1 MMTSKNGRASFS
13 ASPSALLAV
22 PYAHTNGETR
32 NFDLTT
38 SSQDTTIYTA
48 ADPSYILSQLKSSE
62 WLQRYGLKA
71 QKLTFD
77 QILQQIGFK
86 RVESFNAPLGKT
98 VGAKYAGNIYHEIQ
112 HDNGDR
118 YVLTCRPEKLGEYR
132 SRLIR
137 MLNLLRKRLTFIT
150 SGSRRI
156 FGIIG
161 EPSVCFVCDCKTTD
175 HRILNQVQLAL
186 ITLFKEQVTKIKRF
200 NIIWVSNDNEQFQQL
215 PIDVTTTTVDQAGT
229 VIKSNDSN
237 NYIIERIDLP
247 GIQSNISR
255 NDIFLDSNLCLLE
268 CMEAKSFAFIKYPND
283 SRQCYCPS
291 VILHHLEHDSNTKV
305 RFYDCYIED
314 LANNQFV
321 IPINKQ
327 QFEHYSVLRIE
338 KEKSLINQ
346 VIVGLNDEEKK
357 FMLGTIKKR
366 VGTGHRYLIEWCDTN
381 KSKQSDEHLFGAFTQ
396 RNKHRINDYVL
407 AIDDDDTIYKLAK
420 VQSISNDGKNLKVQ
434 FINLNTN
441 NDNSL
446 PK

>member
-1 MMTSKNGRASFS
+1 
-13 ASPSALLAV
+13 
-22 PYAHTNGETR
+22 
-32 NFDLTT
+32 
-38 SSQDTTIYTA
+38 
-48 ADPSYILSQLKSSE
+48 
-62 WLQRYGLKA
+62 
-71 QKLTFD
+71 
-77 QILQQIGFK
+77 
-86 RVESFNAPLGKT
+86 
-98 VGAKYAGNIYHEIQ
+98 
-112 HDNGDR
+112 
-118 YVLTCRPEKLGEYR
+118 
-132 SRLIR
+132 
-137 MLNLLRKRLTFIT
+137 
-150 SGSRRI
+150 
-156 FGIIG
+156 
-161 EPSVCFVCDCKTTD
+161 
-175 HRILNQVQLAL
+175 
-186 ITLFKEQVTKIKRF
+186 
-200 NIIWVSNDNEQFQQL
+200 
-215 PIDVTTTTVDQAGT
+215 GT

-446 PK
+446 PKEASVSSMTTFVITIEYFNKIIHLLRT